1 MKQPT
6 TYEMRT
12 KRTIKAIA
20 KYMRDE
26 VRRIY
31 PQCAGQPD
39 EEIKIR
45 AYDRTRNGQK
55 YVLFTAQTFYKLA
68 DGYHSASWDAI
79 INKSLIL
86 K

>member
-1 MKQPT
+1 MKN

-12 KRTIKAIA
+12 KRTKQEIA
-20 KYMRDE
+20 KFMRDE

-31 PQCAGQPD
+31 PQCAGQSD
-39 EEIKIR
+39 EEIKVR
-45 AYDRTRNGQK
+45 AYPRTRNGKK
-55 YVLFTAQTFYKLA
+55 YVLFSAQTFYRLE

-79 INKSLIL
+79 IDKSIL